1 MDYKLQQ
8 SMRAYLESDNEFVLF
23 VTIDSSDYIPLLTEF
38 GDIESI
44 KLSDYCRDDDSY
56 PDLDSFCNTVSSRVT
71 PALLL
76 GISEYSELTNDRSIL
91 NRIKDLTIQ
100 TKIIVVC
107 RFANG
112 FIKEICDYD
121 KKFAERRIIN
131 HGMGK
136 LPVITYTSEKLHNS
150 DKFALI
156 QGFKNLIKEM
166 EGDMDL
172 TTTYCVY
179 TRLKIPSRKKIN
191 PYNLC
196 NVEGVDEAILTPEQ
210 WRLYYQ
216 DSELEGVPYDHWRF
230 FLKIKLQGTP
240 NSFLRTVANKSKN
253 YAEYCKQLLFSL
265 LDVDHHN
272 PDYWEIYS
280 KRKEILRNHNFP
292 PEDCAEYLGEV
303 RSRSKDGIYYLT
315 DTSELERNAI
325 IEWIVDNKRL
335 PDHLECIYPALHHY
349 LSKYK
354 YRSKFGDQFSDYFE
368 AYRHCKIFN
377 DCTQE
382 YLSLV
387 EQLATSDSHPYDL
400 LDYRDSI
407 INKCRDKNTYLIW
420 IDALGV
426 EYLSYIQF
434 LINQYNYN
442 SETNICRAY
451 LPSITEN
458 NSQFFED
465 WPYNKEKVSAFDELL
480 HDGPSDLSLD
490 CMKYPYHLPIQLD
503 IIDRVMTKV
512 ATLLNQGKYRKIILA
527 SDHGASRFA
536 RIIDGKTVK
545 MTNPGKKS
553 GRCCEESDEDS
564 RLPTMV
570 SENGY
575 LSMSN
580 YDRFQSGKKQGVELH
595 GGATLEEVL
604 VPVVVLY
611 LKDESIK
618 FTLKTPSVTYNFD
631 EGFDLIVSTNTR
643 LSDIYAVISNNRYT
657 TIIQDYEII
666 VRVDAI
672 KRTGSYVLQL
682 FSGDSLLVSLPF
694 EVNGK
699 SAKFNKMGDD
709 WFN

>member
-8 SMRAYLESDNEFVLF
+8 SIRAYLESDNEFVLF
-23 VTIDSSDYIPLLTEF
+23 ITIDNSDYPSLLTEF

-44 KLSDYCRDDDSY
+44 HLSDYCRSDDSY
-56 PDLDSFCNTVSSRVT
+56 PDLDSFCNAVSSRNN

-100 TKIIVVC
+100 TKIVVIC

-121 KKFAERRIIN
+121 KKFAERHIIN

-136 LPVITYTSEKLHNS
+136 LPVIAYTRENLRNS
-150 DKFALI
+150 DKFILI
-156 QGFKNLIKEM
+156 QGFKNLLKEM
-166 EGDMDL
+166 EGNMDL
-172 TTTYCVY
+172 STTYCVY
-179 TRLKIPSRKKIN
+179 TRLKIPSRKHIS

-196 NVEGVDEAILTPEQ
+196 NTGGVDETLLTPEQ
-210 WRLYYQ
+210 WRQYYL

-230 FLKIKLQGTP
+230 FLKIKMQGTS
-240 NSFLRTVANKSKN
+240 NSFLQMVADKSKN
-253 YAEYCKQLLFSL
+253 YVDYCKQLLFSL
-265 LDVDHHN
+265 LDIDCHG
-272 PDYWEIYS
+272 PGYWDIYT
-280 KRKEILRNHNFP
+280 KRKEILLNHNVP
-292 PEDCAEYLGEV
+292 PEDCAEYIGEV
-303 RSRSKDGIYYLT
+303 HSKSRDGIYYLT

-325 IEWIVDNKRL
+325 IEWIVDNNCI
-335 PDHLECIYPALHHY
+335 PEHLDCIYPALHQY
-349 LSKYK
+349 LSKYIF
-354 YRSKFGDQFSDYFE
+354 RSKFGDQFSNYFDT
-368 AYRHCKIFN
+368 YRHCKIFN
-377 DCTQE
+377 SCSQDFLT
-382 YLSLV
+382 LV
-387 EQLATSDSHPYDL
+387 EQLASSGSHAYDL
-400 LDYRDSI
+400 LDYRDRI

-426 EYLSYIQF
+426 EYLGYLQF

-451 LPSITEN
+451 LPTITEK
-458 NSQFFED
+458 NSQFYED
-465 WPYNKEKVSAFDELL
+465 WPYKKEKVSTFDDLL
-480 HDGPSDLSLD
+480 HDGPSDLALD
-490 CMKYPYHLPIQLD
+490 CLKYPYHLPIQLE
-503 IIDRVMTKV
+503 IIEKVMIKV
-512 ATLLNQGKYRKIILA
+512 ATLLNQGKYRKVIIA

-536 RIIDGKTVK
+536 RIVDGTTIK
-545 MTNPGKKS
+545 MTNPGIKS
-553 GRCCEESDEDS
+553 GRCCEESDGDS
-564 RLPTMV
+564 CLPTMV

-575 LSMSN
+575 LSISN

-604 VPVVVLY
+604 VPVIVLS

-618 FTLKTPSVTYNFD
+618 FTMKTPSVTYNFD

-643 LSDIYAVISNNRYT
+643 LSDIYAVISNNHYT
-657 TIIQDYEII
+657 TVIQDYEIRI
-666 VRVDAI
+666 RVDDI
-672 KRTGSYVLQL
+672 KRTGRYILQL
-682 FSGDSLLVSLPF
+682 FSGDSILVSLPF
-694 EVNGK
+694 DANGK